1 MPSGMRE
8 GFIATSY
15 SEHAPTRGR
24 DQPRLSGSG
33 VTSAPTY
40 GLLVSMNRGAGWPV
54 YLV

>member
-1 MPSGMRE
+1 MPWGMRE

-33 VTSAPTY
+33 VTGAA
-40 GLLVSMNRGAGWPV
+40 GVSMNRGAGWPV